1 METRDSPSRLI
12 DSRVRSILLWV
23 ERKVLIEDTRDV
35 ESMSRVG
42 EDVVRINRK
51 VRRVPGAVK

>member
-1 METRDSPSRLI
+1 METRDSPGRLI
-12 DSRVRSILLWV
+12 DPRVRSILLWV

-42 EDVVRINRK
+42 EDVVRVNRK